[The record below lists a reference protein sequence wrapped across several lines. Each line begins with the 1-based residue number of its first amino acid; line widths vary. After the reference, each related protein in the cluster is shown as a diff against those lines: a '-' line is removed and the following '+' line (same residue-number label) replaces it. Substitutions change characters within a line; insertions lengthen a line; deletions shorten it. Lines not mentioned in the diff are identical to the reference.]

1 MVTGM
6 DIVNR
11 AKGSL
16 GVKYV
21 WGGNSLSSGVD
32 CSGLVQQVFKTFGI
46 FVPRVTY
53 EQIGQGASVGAN
65 KLQPGDL
72 VFFDTDRAHKGPDH
86 VGIYIGGGKFI
97 HAPHTGDV
105 VKISSLT
112 DSYYMG
118 RFMGGRRI
126 AGVANSSSFS
136 GGGTALRATGINPN
150 TFSGGGDKVHT
161 SRAEL
166 AETYGMSKAFFDSIP
181 ELKGLFNKAVAATWT
196 PARFTAELKNTRWW
210 KQTTSTKRQAEI
222 AQKTD
227 PATYKANLGAAQAA
241 AATAAVQM
249 GAILSTKALAGLAKN
264 IVTYGWNDAQ
274 IQNFLGKYVAFNTKH
289 VIGGQAGQIYDSLRK
304 TAYDNGISL
313 SDQAVKNSAAYVVR
327 GISTLEKEQA
337 QVRAQSATAYPA
349 FAKQIMAGA
358 NMIDLAQPYIQMASN
373 ELQIPVT
380 DVDLYNAKVRA
391 ALQRKDDKGNP
402 APMSLTDFQVALRDD
417 PAWRKTSN
425 AATNVMS
432 IGHQVLSDMGL
443 AAGGQ
448 L

>member
-6 DIVNR
+6 DIVNK

-21 WGGNSLSSGVD
+21 WGGNSLSAGVD

-72 VFFDTDRAHKGPDH
+72 VFFDTDRARKGPDH

-126 AGVANSSSFS
+126 AGVANSSSFA
-136 GGGTALRATGINPN
+136 GGGNALRATGINPN
-150 TFSGGGDKVHT
+150 TFSGGGDKVHQT
-161 SRAEL
+161 RAEL

-181 ELKGLFNKAVAATWT
+181 ELKGLFNKAVSGTWT
-196 PARFTAELKNTRWW
+196 PARFTAELKNTKWW
-210 KQTTSTKRQAEI
+210 KETTSTKRQAEI
-222 AQKTD
+222 TAKTD
-227 PATYKANLGAAQAA
+227 PATYKANLSAAQAA
-241 AATAAVQM
+241 AGTAAVQM
-249 GAILSTKALAGLAKN
+249 GAILSTKALQGLAKN

-274 IQNFLGKYVAFNTKH
+274 IQNFLGKYVNFNAKH

-313 SDQAVKNSAAYVVR
+313 SDQSVKNSAAYVSR

-358 NMIDLAQPYIQMASN
+358 NMIDLAQPYIQMVSN
-373 ELQIPVT
+373 ELQVPIT

-425 AATNVMS
+425 AAASVMA
-432 IGHQVLSDMGL
+432 IGHQVASDMGL